1 MHMIKVMYLFIGIAL
16 IAALISVFIASS
28 VDAPT
33 PIEIIEEPVAVMCT
47 ADAMQCSDGSYV
59 GRTGPNC
66 EFVCKDTPL
75 PVEQDNSDMIVLAS
89 PTKDAVINAPLKIS
103 GKARGGWYFE
113 ASFPVTLTNW
123 DGLIIAEGIATAVGD
138 WMTSE
143 FVPFNA
149 ALNYVSPFKAGD
161 PDFMKRGTLIL
172 KNDNPSG
179 LPENDRAIEIPVRF
193 AP

>member
-1 MHMIKVMYLFIGIAL
+1 MAFL
-16 IAALISVFIASS
+16 AALTSLFLAGQATAP
-28 VDAPT
+28 VDVPVPT
-33 PIEIIEEPVAVMCT
+33 PEPVEVMCT
-47 ADAMQCSDGSYV
+47 ADAMQCPDGSYV

-66 EFVCKDTPL
+66 EFVC
-75 PVEQDNSDMIVLAS
+75 PVTSAPIEQDNSDMIVLTS
-89 PTKDAVINAPLKIS
+89 PVSDAVVTSPLTIT
-103 GKARGGWYFE
+103 GQARGGWYFE
-113 ASFPVTLTNW
+113 ASFPVMLTNW
-123 DGLIIAEGIATAVGD
+123 DGLIIAEGVASAQGD

-143 FVPFNA
+143 FVPFTA
-149 ALNYVSPFKAGD
+149 TLNFTNPYNAGD